1 VRWCTRIRG
10 TIGGIMGRGRLGEF
24 LLFLFIFLCDLLGQ
38 WVLTLLF
45 RMGKPLQLDLSKL

>member
-1 VRWCTRIRG
+1 
-10 TIGGIMGRGRLGEF
+10 MGRGRLGEF